1 MTNFVEVLEHNK
13 DSFQQQTITVILNM
27 WFVTPL
33 AILYHQKYLPL

>member
-1 MTNFVEVLEHNK
+1 MTNFIDVLESNK

-33 AILYHQKYLPL
+33 AILYRQNYLPL